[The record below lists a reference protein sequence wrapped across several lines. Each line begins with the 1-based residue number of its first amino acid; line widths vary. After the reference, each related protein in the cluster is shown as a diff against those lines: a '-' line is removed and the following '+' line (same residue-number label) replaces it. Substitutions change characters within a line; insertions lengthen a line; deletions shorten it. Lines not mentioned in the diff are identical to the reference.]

1 VSGNDSGRNFHDAGA
16 AGVASIFDPLADFYR
31 RMQVPVPRI
40 TEITARQMPEGERRL
55 LVHNRDMTP
64 TLEAA
69 HGRPLH
75 LQVLAFAVEENVVR
89 RLVALMLDEV
99 EIPVEMGAIRIF
111 LDRLPEQARRA
122 VLQQREPLGGV
133 LRRTG
138 VPHYSRPAAYFRVV
152 TDGLIRDALRLTR
165 RRAVY
170 GRRNT
175 IWNAADSPLAE
186 VVEILPPSK
195 SVGYLGDR
203 L

>member
-1 VSGNDSGRNFHDAGA
+1 
-16 AGVASIFDPLADFYR
+16 
-31 RMQVPVPRI
+31 
-40 TEITARQMPEGERRL
+40 
-55 LVHNRDMTP
+55 
-64 TLEAA
+64 
-69 HGRPLH
+69 
-75 LQVLAFAVEENVVR
+75 
-89 RLVALMLDEV
+89 
-99 EIPVEMGAIRIF
+99 
-111 LDRLPEQARRA
+111 
-122 VLQQREPLGGV
+122 
-133 LRRTG
+133 